1 MTALSNH
8 TFRFRMLAGALFIS
22 AFLGAITLT
31 AQTPVE
37 QAWKILRAG
46 AEDRSSD
53 ERMATM
59 RALQL
64 IPGDAQAASLAEER
78 LQDKDPQVRSAA
90 ALSLG
95 AMGNKAAIPKLNDLI
110 ETDKDGG
117 VALAAGKA
125 LLQLG
130 DDTGYRVFYAVIT
143 GVKKSGEG
151 LVSDQKQE
159 LSDLMSNPKQMEKMA
174 FEQGIGFVPYG
185 GIGLA
190 TFQAIQASKAK
201 DPILKATSIKA
212 LSKDPDPL
220 SEKAI
225 VAALSDEHSLV
236 RAAAY
241 DALAKRGNTAVLPN
255 LSAGLND
262 KDMEV
267 KLTAAAAVVYLSSL
281 SNHAGE

>member
-1 MTALSNH
+1 MTVLRNHRFNFRGLAITLFIGALSAA
-8 TFRFRMLAGALFIS
+8 TS
-22 AFLGAITLT
+22 LT
-31 AQTPVE
+31 AQTPVD
-37 QAWKILRAG
+37 QAWKILQAG
-46 AEDRSSD
+46 AENRSSD

-59 RALQL
+59 RALQS
-64 IPGDAQAASLAEER
+64 IPGDEQAASLAEKC
-78 LQDKDPQVRSAA
+78 LQDKDPEVRSAA

-95 AMGNKAAIPKLNDLI
+95 AMGNKTAIGKLNDLI
-110 ETDKDGG
+110 ENDKDGG
-117 VALAAGKA
+117 VALAAAKA

-143 GVKKSGEG
+143 GAKKSGEG

-159 LSDLMSNPKQMEKMA
+159 LSNLLSNPKQTEKMA
-174 FEQGIGFVPYG
+174 FQIGIGFVPYG

-190 TFQAIQASKAK
+190 TFQAIQSSRAK
-201 DPILKATSIKA
+201 DSILKATSIKA
-212 LSKDPDPL
+212 LAKDPDPL

-241 DALAKRGNTAVLPN
+241 DALARRGDTAVLPE

-262 KDMEV
+262 KDDEV
-267 KLTAAAAVVYLSSL
+267 KLTAAAAVVYLSKTP
-281 SNHAGE
+281 NRAN